1 MGRLS
6 LILMSFLNEGRISAF
21 DERVVEGVKLE
32 HRFLFNGEIMKLLSL
47 SLSLCFTR
55 MHAGDIYVRYL
66 IDFVIFFFYTAIDF
80 ILIL

>member
-47 SLSLCFTR
+47 SLSLCVSHGCTLEIF
-55 MHAGDIYVRYL
+55 MYV
-66 IDFVIFFFYTAIDF
+66 I
-80 ILIL
+80 